1 MKSASFPVIPAVL
14 KGSRKPVLLEAIEG
28 GFIHYFYT
36 YTHTCTHTYTWIYTH
51 MYRYSLAYYSATSQ
65 IHCSLKIS

>member
-1 MKSASFPVIPAVL
+1 VDVRIKGIQTDNAIAASQAASRCSMKSASFPVIPAVL

-36 YTHTCTHTYTWIYTH
+36 YTHTCTHTYT
-51 MYRYSLAYYSATSQ
+51 
-65 IHCSLKIS
+65 